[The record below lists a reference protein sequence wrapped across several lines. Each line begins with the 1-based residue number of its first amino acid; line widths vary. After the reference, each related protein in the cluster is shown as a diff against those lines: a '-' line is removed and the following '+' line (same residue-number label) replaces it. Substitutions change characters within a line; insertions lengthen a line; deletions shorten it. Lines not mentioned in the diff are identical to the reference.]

1 MNTVFRTSMMCLF
14 LLVSIQITN
23 AQSVKLNRIEPS
35 NWWIG
40 MENTK
45 LQLLVYGENISTTKP
60 IIQYEGV
67 TLNSI
72 TKLESANYLFLNLT
86 IDKTAKEG
94 VFDIYFYTDSGEKL
108 IFNYELKQKKKR
120 NNSSKSIDASDVM
133 YLITPDRFSNG
144 DPSNDSTDDT
154 IEKANRKNPDGR
166 HGGDIKG
173 IIDHLDYLE
182 ELGITTLWLNPFLE
196 NDQPAYSYHGY
207 GISDFYK
214 TDSRFGTNDDYK
226 NLVGLCHKRG
236 MKVVMDQV
244 FNHCG
249 SGHWWMQDLPSK
261 DWVNQWDTYTQSSFT
276 NAVVSD
282 PYQSKIDSDLHLKGW
297 FDTNLPD
304 LNLDNPY
311 LATYLIQNSIWWI
324 AYANIDGIRMDTH
337 PYPNNK
343 EVMANWIKSVET
355 EYPNFYTVAETA
367 MGDKVASYVYWN
379 NGTLNRDG
387 YVSNIKS
394 LSDYALYYSL
404 LKVFGQEEDIYD
416 LYETLSSDYLYDT
429 PFNNKIFNGNH
440 DVPRLFTELGKSKEK
455 VKLSMSFIFTTRG
468 IPQIYYG
475 DELLFDSPK
484 PDGKLRMDVP
494 GGWKNDNRNAF
505 TKIGRTKEE
514 NELYNYI
521 STLLQWRK
529 SAIEIHKGNL
539 KHYKPLGNIY
549 VYFRT
554 FKEESTMIIINN
566 SDENIHNYKLER
578 FHESLEGYSHG
589 KDIITG
595 QSISSLEAIDLQ
607 ANTAVIIKLKK

>member
-1 MNTVFRTSMMCLF
+1 MNTTFKTTITSF
-14 LLVSIQITN
+14 LLFFSIQFIN
-23 AQSVKLNRIEPS
+23 AQNITLNRVEPP

-40 MENTK
+40 MENTN
-45 LQLLVYGENISTTKP
+45 LQLLIYGENISETKP
-60 IIQYEGV
+60 TISYDGV
-67 TLNSI
+67 AIKSV
-72 TKLESANYLFLNLT
+72 TKLESSNYLFIDLT
-86 IDKTAKEG
+86 ILDDTKEG
-94 VFDIYFYTDSGEKL
+94 VFDIVFTSNNEKKL
-108 IFNYELKQKKKR
+108 IYKYDLKSKKTR
-120 NNSSKSIDASDVM
+120 NNTPQTIDASDVI
-133 YLITPDRFSNG
+133 YLITPDRFANG
-144 DPSNDSTDDT
+144 DITNDSTDDT
-154 IEKANRKNPDGR
+154 LEKVNRSNPDGR

-173 IIDHLDYLE
+173 IINHLDYLE

-196 NDQPAYSYHGY
+196 NDQPEYSYHGY

-214 TDSRFGTNDDYK
+214 TDSRLGTNVDYK
-226 NLVGLCHKRG
+226 ELVSLSHKKG

-261 DWVNQWDTYTQSSFT
+261 DWLNQWDTFTQSSFT
-276 NAVVSD
+276 NVVVSD
-282 PYQSKIDSDLHLKGW
+282 PYQSKIDMDLHVKGW

-324 AYANIDGIRMDTH
+324 EYANIDGIRMDTH
-337 PYPNNK
+337 PYPNSK
-343 EVMANWIKSVET
+343 KVMANWIKFVET
-355 EYPNFYTVAETA
+355 EYPNYYTVAETA

-416 LYETLSSDYLYDT
+416 LYETISSDYLYDT

-440 DVPRLFTELGKSKEK
+440 DVPRLFTKLGKSKEN

-484 PDGKLRMDVP
+484 PDGKLRIDFP

-505 TKIGRTKEE
+505 TKTGRTKEE

-521 STLLQWRK
+521 STILQWRK
-529 SAIEIHKGNL
+529 SAVEIHKGSL

-554 FKEESTMIIINN
+554 FKDESTMMIINN
-566 SDENIHNYKLER
+566 SDKNINDYKLER
-578 FHESLEGYSHG
+578 FKESLEGYSSG
-589 KDIITG
+589 KDIITD
-595 QSISSLEAIDLQ
+595 QNFLSLESINLQ
-607 ANTAVIIKLKK
+607 ANSALIIKLK